1 MGFSGREHT
10 SEQVATSSSWGS
22 SRPKNQTRVHS
33 ELNSPA
39 KSGAGEGA
47 PHGGCGKS
55 GPPYQE
61 WGGLRGPGS
70 HLRRAGIH
78 VDPEMSPPSGLF
90 CESGFWGPRVAGLA
104 QVTWL
109 RAEADLGLL
118 CPVGRAARGP
128 RSCTSGL
135 RVVTWPPRKARPGRP
150 LGGQATGPEESK
162 EPP

>member
-1 MGFSGREHT
+1 MGVVGRGAHPTRSGG
-10 SEQVATSSSWGS
+10 V
-22 SRPKNQTRVHS
+22 
-33 ELNSPA
+33 
-39 KSGAGEGA
+39 
-47 PHGGCGKS
+47 
-55 GPPYQE
+55 
-61 WGGLRGPGS
+61 LRGPGS